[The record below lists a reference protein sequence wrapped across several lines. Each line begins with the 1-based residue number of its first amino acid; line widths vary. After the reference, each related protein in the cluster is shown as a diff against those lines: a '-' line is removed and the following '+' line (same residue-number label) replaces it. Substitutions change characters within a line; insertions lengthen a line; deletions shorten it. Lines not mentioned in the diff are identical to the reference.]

1 MPDTRV
7 CWTIDTDRKMT
18 IEINKIDT
26 PEMNINEADT
36 PDQVS
41 SDVLEIDNLK
51 NCAFTIHVGPLVKTE
66 CIERVE
72 NKNVFLLCSFRKKVK
87 SNISL
92 FKILEFQ
99 VANAP

>member
-7 CWTIDTDRKMT
+7 CWTMDTDREMT
-18 IEINKIDT
+18 KNINKIDT

-36 PDQVS
+36 PDQDS
-41 SDVLEIDNLK
+41 SEVLEIDNLK
-51 NCAFTIHVGPLVKTE
+51 NCAPTIHVGPLVKTE

-72 NKNVFLLCSFRKKVK
+72 NKNIFMFFNFRKKVK

-92 FKILEFQ
+92 FKIRIKTSR
-99 VANAP
+99 

>member
-7 CWTIDTDRKMT
+7 CWTMDTDRKMT
-18 IEINKIDT
+18 VNINKIDT

-72 NKNVFLLCSFRKKVK
+72 NKNIFTFFNFRKKVK

-92 FKILEFQ
+92 FDIIII
-99 VANAP
+99 VALISQ